1 MQAYLQYLVTNCFI
15 NTYARSWLVD
25 KQMRGGNTLLSG
37 EGGGGR
43 VIIMSPSK
51 ESPAKYERGM
61 CDHIWIWI
69 RDNRAEISII

>member
-1 MQAYLQYLVTNCFI
+1 MVSRQTDEGREYI
-15 NTYARSWLVD
+15 IE
-25 KQMRGGNTLLSG
+25 RGGG
-37 EGGGGR
+37 RGRR